1 MNIFYVGAYVSET
14 TEKHLR
20 KVLGLCKNVE
30 NSMGLFIPYLLGYLI
45 GWRLTCYVMV
55 AVTGISSFLVMFLP
69 ESPYWL
75 IEKGR
80 YEEAL

>member
-1 MNIFYVGAYVSET
+1 MNTSNAGAYVSET

-20 KVLGLCKNVE
+20 KVFGLCKNVE
-30 NSMGLFIPYLLGYLI
+30 NSMGIFISFFLGYLI
-45 GWRLTCYVMV
+45 GWRLTCFVMV
-55 AVTGISSFLVMFLP
+55 AVTGISSLLVMFLP

-75 IEKGR
+75 IEQDR